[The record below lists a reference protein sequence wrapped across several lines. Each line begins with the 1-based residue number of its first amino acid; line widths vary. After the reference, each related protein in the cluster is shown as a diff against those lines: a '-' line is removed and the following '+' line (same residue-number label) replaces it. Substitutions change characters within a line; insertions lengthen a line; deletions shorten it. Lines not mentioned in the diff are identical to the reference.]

1 MQSRPLLKSVAA
13 VCAMTALSGAA
24 FAQSAIQ
31 TVSVSAA
38 DRAAASS
45 VTSKFFSAMPQGSQ
59 GTNALKIRSDAV
71 MAGSHNGGG
80 YGNRG
85 TQNPADLEYN
95 GGNTISTAAQHPI
108 YQIPSGGPCVAAQP
122 TTCWGDVPTFLK
134 DLDSS
139 EFMHITDQYVNA
151 FGNHRYTLG
160 VSFKWNFDVSA
171 TPLVDADMAALAHAA
186 AVLAG
191 VSGYGH
197 VFHIFLAPGQVE
209 CFDST
214 FTVCSSNVF
223 CAYHSSAVF
232 SDIGEVVYTVEPNI
246 VSVFGCNQPAN
257 SPNGGFDATY
267 SVLSHETFETFTDP
281 DGTAWWNNTNSGL
294 LGSEIGDECL
304 FWLFDANGNYISAN
318 PVVQNFNGH
327 RYAIQTEYNNAAHA
341 CTIEPGRGG

>member
-1 MQSRPLLKSVAA
+1 MLVRTVFKGIAA
-13 VCAMTALSGAA
+13 VCALAALSGGA
-24 FAQSAIQ
+24 FAQSAIK
-31 TVSVSAA
+31 TVSVSAS

-45 VTSKFFSAMPQGSQ
+45 VTSKFLSAMPQGTQ
-59 GTNALKIRSDAV
+59 GTQALKIRSDSV
-71 MAGSHNGGG
+71 TTGSHRGSDNDD
-80 YGNRG
+80 YG

-95 GGNTISTAAQHPI
+95 GGHIISSAVQHPI

-122 TTCWGDVPTFLK
+122 TTCWGDVPTFIK
-134 DLDSS
+134 DLGSS
-139 EFMHITDQYVNA
+139 EFMHITDQYVKA
-151 FGNHRYTLG
+151 DGNHRYTLG
-160 VSFKWNFDVSA
+160 VSFQWSFNVSS

-186 AVLAG
+186 ALLAG

-232 SDIGEVVYTVEPNI
+232 SDIGEVVYTVEPNL
-246 VSVFGCNQPAN
+246 VGVFGCNQPVN
-257 SPNGGFDATY
+257 SPNGAFDATY
-267 SVLSHETFETFTDP
+267 SVLSHETFETITDP

-304 FWLFDANGNYISAN
+304 FWLFDANGNFISAN
-318 PVVQNFNGH
+318 PVVQNFNGR

-341 CTIEPGRGG
+341 CTIEPGRGR